1 MGHCSDAE
9 GEISMF
15 RLPLLTL
22 GIILVILPIW
32 AWQGGMPLWF
42 GVSLLGGQ
50 LLGCGLVL
58 WEMVNLARGE

>member
-1 MGHCSDAE
+1 
-9 GEISMF
+9 MF